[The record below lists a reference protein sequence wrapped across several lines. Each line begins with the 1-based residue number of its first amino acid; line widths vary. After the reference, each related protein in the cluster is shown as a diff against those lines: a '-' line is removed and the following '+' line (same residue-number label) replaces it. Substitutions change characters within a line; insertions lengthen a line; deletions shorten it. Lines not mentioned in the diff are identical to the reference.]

1 MAPRPSQLQRKP
13 QSGLTPKRATT
24 SGRGSPTKTP
34 RPTPGSRDKPR
45 FAGVAE
51 RRAIGIVAAQ
61 VHPDADRHARK
72 TTDEFARDSN
82 AFPNFWVLEAV
93 LRVE

>member
-1 MAPRPSQLQRKP
+1 LQGLLSGAP
-13 QSGLTPKRATT
+13 
-24 SGRGSPTKTP
+24 
-34 RPTPGSRDKPR
+34 
-45 FAGVAE
+45 
-51 RRAIGIVAAQ
+51 IGIVAAQ
-61 VHPDADRHARK
+61 VHPDADKHARK

>member
-1 MAPRPSQLQRKP
+1 LLSGAP
-13 QSGLTPKRATT
+13 
-24 SGRGSPTKTP
+24 
-34 RPTPGSRDKPR
+34 
-45 FAGVAE
+45 
-51 RRAIGIVAAQ
+51 IGIVAAQ
-61 VHPDADRHARK
+61 VHPDADKHARK